1 MLPCFKGIW
10 SCPGGKGSPLPTE
23 STANTSTRT
32 EESLP
37 DAFIFSC
44 LPPSL
49 ASHVTLRMG
58 SNQRKARPGGEDP
71 STQKS
76 DPPLLLSRVGGDKLR
91 GAEKGAIQ
99 STAAEEHGRRGC
111 GTRPTP
117 PAPRAPLAL
126 GVRLASA
133 GRREKKTNKTKQKN

>member
-23 STANTSTRT
+23 STANTSTRI

-37 DAFIFSC
+37 DTFIFSC

-76 DPPLLLSRVGGDKLR
+76 DPRSSSAGLGGQTKR
-91 GAEKGAIQ
+91 GREGSHPKYC
-99 STAAEEHGRRGC
+99 RRG
-111 GTRPTP
+111 TREAQLRD
-117 PAPRAPLAL
+117 APHAARAPLAL